1 MQMRLDSEEAWGPLP
16 PFSCPQA
23 ITQHFLLFNAILIA
37 LNKLHLLLIIQYS
50 KFKRM
55 FSVFDILVLLNK
67 RCSCIMSRNN
77 FLENGQN
84 FFKFQKSLKVQDLII
99 KLCCRKT
106 VTFKKF
112 SSAHLGPWT
121 FANDNSNM
129 KIPDICSM
137 QVTQKCRKIRNVV
150 LTVVIKALVQA
161 MAEMVETLVQ
171 GANGLCLY
179 PDVTECQ
186 SLKRIQRYELK
197 LGWN

>member
-1 MQMRLDSEEAWGPLP
+1 MQMRLGSEEAWGTLP

-37 LNKLHLLLIIQYS
+37 LNKLHLLLNIFQIQ
-50 KFKRM
+50 KN
-55 FSVFDILVLLNK
+55 VFRLWHSSSPGQKMLVHYVK
-67 RCSCIMSRNN
+67 NN
-77 FLENGQN
+77 FLGNGQN

-121 FANDNSNM
+121 FANDNSNV

-137 QVTQKCRKIRNVV
+137 QVTQKCRKISNVV

-161 MAEMVETLVQ
+161 MAEMVGTLVQ
-171 GANGLCLY
+171 GANGLCF
-179 PDVTECQ
+179 Q
-186 SLKRIQRYELK
+186 MSQNAKA
-197 LGWN
+197 